1 MMHRGYGIGIFL
13 AFFLIGAA
21 YVAAYHLSLEN
32 EQKTSSIKT
41 RETNQIQEKQAEA
54 VFEKEISPRYWLM
67 EEDGA
72 VMVYLSNGRT
82 MYERTEISVDNLPLP
97 LKEEIAKGK
106 EIWTEQELY
115 GFLENDVSGWTLGKK
130 CCRIRETQ

>member
-106 EIWTEQELY
+106 EIWTEHELY
-115 GFLENDVSGWTLGKK
+115 GFLENYSS
-130 CCRIRETQ
+130 

>member
-41 RETNQIQEKQAEA
+41 REINQIQEKQAEA
-54 VFEKEISPRYWLM
+54 VFEKEIPPRYWLM

-72 VMVYLSNGRT
+72 VMVYLSDGRT

-115 GFLENDVSGWTLGKK
+115 GFLENYSS
-130 CCRIRETQ
+130 

>member
-1 MMHRGYGIGIFL
+1 MHRGYGIGIFL

-115 GFLENDVSGWTLGKK
+115 GRVDV
-130 CCRIRETQ
+130 REKVL

>member
-32 EQKTSSIKT
+32 EQKTSSINT

-54 VFEKEISPRYWLM
+54 VFEKEIPPRYWLM
-67 EEDGA
+67 
-72 VMVYLSNGRT
+72 
-82 MYERTEISVDNLPLP
+82 
-97 LKEEIAKGK
+97 
-106 EIWTEQELY
+106 
-115 GFLENDVSGWTLGKK
+115 
-130 CCRIRETQ
+130 

>member
-54 VFEKEISPRYWLM
+54 VFEKEIPPRYWLM

-115 GFLENDVSGWTLGKK
+115 GFLENYSS
-130 CCRIRETQ
+130 

>member
-32 EQKTSSIKT
+32 EQKQAALKQGKQT
-41 RETNQIQEKQAEA
+41 RYRKNRQKRCLK
-54 VFEKEISPRYWLM
+54 KEIPPRYWLM

-72 VMVYLSNGRT
+72 VMVYLSDGRT

-97 LKEEIAKGK
+97 LKRRDCQRKRNLDRTGAVWLSGK
-106 EIWTEQELY
+106 LQQLTFQ
-115 GFLENDVSGWTLGKK
+115 GG
-130 CCRIRETQ
+130 R

>member
-72 VMVYLSNGRT
+72 VMVYLSDGRT

-115 GFLENDVSGWTLGKK
+115 GFLENYSS
-130 CCRIRETQ
+130 

>member
-115 GFLENDVSGWTLGKK
+115 GFLENYSS
-130 CCRIRETQ
+130 

>member
-41 RETNQIQEKQAEA
+41 RDTNQIQEKQAEA

-115 GFLENDVSGWTLGKK
+115 GFLENYSS
-130 CCRIRETQ
+130 

>member
-1 MMHRGYGIGIFL
+1 MMPRGYGIGIFL

-54 VFEKEISPRYWLM
+54 VFEKEIPPLYWLM

-72 VMVYLSNGRT
+72 VMVYLSDGRT

-115 GFLENDVSGWTLGKK
+115 GFLENYSS
-130 CCRIRETQ
+130 

>member
-1 MMHRGYGIGIFL
+1 MMHRGYGIGNFL

-115 GFLENDVSGWTLGKK
+115 GFLENYSS
-130 CCRIRETQ
+130 

>member
-41 RETNQIQEKQAEA
+41 GKQT
-54 VFEKEISPRYWLM
+54 RYRK
-67 EEDGA
+67 
-72 VMVYLSNGRT
+72 NRQK
-82 MYERTEISVDNLPLP
+82 RC
-97 LKEEIAKGK
+97 LK
-106 EIWTEQELY
+106 
-115 GFLENDVSGWTLGKK
+115 KK
-130 CCRIRETQ
+130 SLRGTG

>member
-1 MMHRGYGIGIFL
+1 MHRGYGIGIFL

-41 RETNQIQEKQAEA
+41 RETNQIQEKQAET
-54 VFEKEISPRYWLM
+54 VFEKEIHPRYWLM

-82 MYERTEISVDNLPLP
+82 MYERTEILVDNLPLP

-115 GFLENDVSGWTLGKK
+115 GFLENYSS
-130 CCRIRETQ
+130 